1 MYQISS
7 FFKVKFLAGLPAQVF
22 HSQTISKLNIKL
34 LYKEERL
41 ICTKTELSNFSFTLA
56 LAKLDIVSSRLAS
69 DGFIFSDGT
78 PIDIQLATF

>member
-1 MYQISS
+1 MYQINS
-7 FFKVKFLAGLPAQVF
+7 FFKVKLWAGLPAQVF

-41 ICTKTELSNFSFTLA
+41 ICTKTELLNFSFTLV

-69 DGFIFSDGT
+69 DGLIFSDGT
-78 PIDIQLATF
+78 PIDIQLVTF